1 MRTEDLLGK
10 VSECYNK
17 TQYPA
22 LHEQIESWAASRPLA
37 GLRILDST
45 PVFRNTLL
53 KYAALI
59 AAGAELEVG
68 ISDEISRDES
78 IVQFLSENGVEV
90 VTPGERGRTYDVV
103 MDCGAVFS
111 AMESRYGYV
120 ELTRSGVPKYEELGA
135 RVFMAD
141 SGIIKRIETILGTG
155 DGYFRAMAELGYR
168 NWSGVRLTIFGS
180 GKVGSGIILQAH
192 SLGACINVVTDP
204 VTLSPKYREL
214 CHQVVDYRDAQRVVE
229 VLSESDAVVTA
240 TGRCSV
246 VEQYV
251 DAQFFNEKKC
261 LLANMGVEDEFGA
274 TIPDDMVLNRKAA
287 LNFMLEE
294 PTHLKFI
301 DATMALHNLGALH
314 LVENKDLSGV
324 MLPPEQMEQR
334 LLETTRKF
342 GEIGDILNNIFD
354 WGI

>member
-1 MRTEDLLGK
+1 MRPEDLLK
-10 VSECYNK
+10 YVSEYYTA
-17 TQYPA
+17 TQYPT
-22 LHEQIESWAASRPLA
+22 LHEQIRQWSETRPLA

-53 KYAALI
+53 KYAALL
-59 AAGAELEVG
+59 AGGAELEVG
-68 ISDEISRDES
+68 ISECISRDES
-78 IVQFLSENGVEV
+78 VVEFLQSNGVAV
-90 VTPGERGRTYDVV
+90 VAPNECRGVYDVV
-103 MDCGAVFS
+103 MDCGAIFADVPT
-111 AMESRYGYV
+111 RYGYV

-204 VTLSPKYREL
+204 ATLSPKYRAL
-214 CHQVVDYRDAQRVVE
+214 CHQVVDYRDARRVVE

-251 DAQFFNEKKC
+251 DEQFFNEKRC

-301 DATMALHNLGALH
+301 DATMALHNLGAAY
-314 LVENKDLSGV
+314 LVEHKELSGV